1 MVYKI
6 KFDDGKNS
14 HILDESFNTEEDAKE
29 FISQIMVDDPFSVY
43 SPVNANAH
51 DRPIDIDSFEFD
63 AFCVMMKHKLLKDGY
78 TEDEVKN
85 MLDGFVESID
95 GYNNMTSQER
105 DLYEE
110 VGKEVMGTT
119 SESFINFME
128 KDIDEQSKLSDD
140 AFKKL
145 CN

>member
-1 MVYKI
+1 M
-6 KFDDGKNS
+6 S
-14 HILDESFNTEEDAKE
+14 EPKE
-29 FISQIMVDDPFSVY
+29 PK
-43 SPVNANAH
+43 H
-51 DRPIDIDSFEFD
+51 DRPIDIDSLEFD
-63 AFCVMMKHKLLKDGY
+63 AFLVMIKHKLLREGH
-78 TEDEVKN
+78 TEDEVKYI
-85 MLDGFVESID
+85 LEDFTESID

-128 KDIDEQSKLSDD
+128 KDIDEQSKLSED
-140 AFKKL
+140 AFKKI